1 MTLSV
6 SQRKIVYHFA
16 SVIIPDLN
24 QNTSLESGFIVNFE
38 KLFFGFDPD
47 TQKKLKLFI
56 SLISLLSFF
65 YTARSF
71 ENLSFEKRQDYI
83 ERLFKF
89 PINKIISALTG
100 LRTLCFISYYSLKEV
115 WTSINY
121 DGPIISK

>member
-1 MTLSV
+1 MTLSI
-6 SQRKIVYHFA
+6 SQRKIVFLFA
-16 SVIIPDLN
+16 SVIIPDLE
-24 QNTSLESGFIVNFE
+24 QNILMERDFIINFE

-56 SLISLLSFF
+56 SVISILSLF
-65 YTARSF
+65 YNARSF
-71 ENLSFEKRQDYI
+71 DKLSYQKRQNYI
-83 ERLFKF
+83 ERLFNF
-89 PINKIISALTG
+89 PITKIISALTG

>member
-1 MTLSV
+1 MTLSI
-6 SQRKIVYHFA
+6 SHRKTVFLFA

-24 QNTSLESGFIVNFE
+24 QSTSLENDFILHFE

-47 TQKKLKLFI
+47 TQRKLKLFI
-56 SLISLLSFF
+56 SIISILSFF
-65 YTARSF
+65 YNARSF
-71 ENLSFEKRQDYI
+71 EKLSFEKRQNYI
-83 ERLFKF
+83 ERLFNF